1 MLKGQ
6 NIAGSPFAATVT
18 AVEVD
23 AGCSYAAGDGV
34 TAACSGHL
42 VSATSMSCDMR
53 GHMTMPA
60 DTAGTHQEHLIA
72 SMQATSM
79 NLHEPLTVHASVSE
93 PCKQPVGINMVQHV
107 VLLTTSNEEI
117 PKASHL

>member
-18 AVEVD
+18 AVGVD

-42 VSATSMSCDMR
+42 VRATSMPCRMR
-53 GHMTMPA
+53 GHLIMPA
-60 DTAGTHQEHLIA
+60 ERAGMHQGHCDCK
-72 SMQATSM
+72 
-79 NLHEPLTVHASVSE
+79 HA
-93 PCKQPVGINMVQHV
+93 GY
-107 VLLTTSNEEI
+107 
-117 PKASHL
+117 

>member
-42 VSATSMSCDMR
+42 VRATSMPCHMR
-53 GHMTMPA
+53 GGHMIMPA
-60 DTAGTHQEHLIA
+60 ERAGTHQG
-72 SMQATSM
+72 SFDCK
-79 NLHEPLTVHASVSE
+79 HA
-93 PCKQPVGINMVQHV
+93 GH
-107 VLLTTSNEEI
+107 
-117 PKASHL
+117 